1 MPRFN
6 NGTPGTGMGRGFGN
20 GRGANCRANTEGR
33 PSNGYGQSEG
43 LGLGRRSRVLGQGQP
58 FERDPDF
65 FRRNC
70 LGITGQDIP
79 ADNSRISRIQSA
91 LDSLQRQ
98 IDSLKN
104 LDRQKESIQPGGV
117 TGNE

>member
-6 NGTPGTGMGRGFGN
+6 NGTPGTGMGKGFGN
-20 GRGANCRANTEGR
+20 GRGANCRANTEGG
-33 PSNGYGQSEG
+33 PGNGFGQAGG
-43 LGLGRRSRVLGQGQP
+43 LGLGRRSKALGQGQP

-70 LGITGQDIP
+70 LGIAGQDIP
-79 ADNSRISRIQSA
+79 ADDSRISRFQSMI
-91 LDSLQRQ
+91 DNLQRQ

-104 LDRQKESIQPGGV
+104 LVRK
-117 TGNE
+117 